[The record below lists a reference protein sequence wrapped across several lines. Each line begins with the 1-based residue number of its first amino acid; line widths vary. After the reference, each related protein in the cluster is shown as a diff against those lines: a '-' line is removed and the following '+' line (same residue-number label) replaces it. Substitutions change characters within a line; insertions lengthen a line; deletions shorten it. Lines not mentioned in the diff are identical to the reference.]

1 MKYFLI
7 FCSLLFITGNAFADE
22 DIFADYKSDI
32 RNDAQ
37 AKNKKFF
44 KSKSDNLRY
53 RIKHNL
59 QKNGKIITYDAN
71 SGIDSLT
78 GITIEEG
85 AKTGDIIM
93 DTKLG
98 NNNTILFE
106 ERKY

>member
-1 MKYFLI
+1 M
-7 FCSLLFITGNAFADE
+7 
-22 DIFADYKSDI
+22 
-32 RNDAQ
+32 
-37 AKNKKFF
+37 
-44 KSKSDNLRY
+44 
-53 RIKHNL
+53 